1 MMGDRAKE
9 DIGLAQEVL
18 LKHPLS
24 ISTDVRLV
32 STCQLLCI
40 QCKRHFAGVVEQVA
54 YAPCRPNSS
63 ATRI

>member
-9 DIGLAQEVL
+9 DIDLAQEVL

-24 ISTDVRLV
+24 VSTDVRLV

-40 QCKRHFAGVVEQVA
+40 QCKLRSVG
-54 YAPCRPNSS
+54 PMKL
-63 ATRI
+63 